1 MPPFSIVFVIH
12 DEQDDA
18 VFAGG
23 VGQWLECMVVSITR
37 IVNSLEVV
45 SMQRLHGYAVL
56 VNLKIVKAARG
67 IQFWMP
73 PSSIVF
79 VIHDEQDTVFAGGVG

>member
-1 MPPFSIVFVIH
+1 MCVIH

-23 VGQWLECMVVSITR
+23 VGQWLEFLVVSITR

-56 VNLKIVKAARG
+56 VS
-67 IQFWMP
+67 Q
-73 PSSIVF
+73 SS
-79 VIHDEQDTVFAGGVG
+79 

>member
-1 MPPFSIVFVIH
+1 MPPFSIVFAIH

-37 IVNSLEVV
+37 IVNSLGVV

-56 VNLKIVKAARG
+56 VKLKKS
-67 IQFWMP
+67 Q
-73 PSSIVF
+73 SS
-79 VIHDEQDTVFAGGVG
+79 

>member
-56 VNLKIVKAARG
+56 VKLKKF
-67 IQFWMP
+67 Q
-73 PSSIVF
+73 SS
-79 VIHDEQDTVFAGGVG
+79 